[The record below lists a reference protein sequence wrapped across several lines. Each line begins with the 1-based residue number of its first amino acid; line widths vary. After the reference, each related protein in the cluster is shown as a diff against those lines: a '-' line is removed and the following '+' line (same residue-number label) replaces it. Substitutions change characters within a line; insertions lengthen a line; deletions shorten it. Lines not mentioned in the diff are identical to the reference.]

1 MELLQE
7 LTKLGWRTRS
17 SGGEKIAAKQDGDS
31 LLQVIVQHFELSD
44 SVKLAL
50 SVSASSKEFGK
61 CCAKIMN
68 EKSSHEPLCQTY
80 LENLYA
86 DLSKVDVQSISD
98 EVESWW
104 KVQAIED
111 AIKSKSQ
118 PPPETGQAQLYHLAA
133 LAYLGDF
140 NTLMDYQQVFA
151 KGQRMGFVPM
161 IEAEMIDRAVDIA
174 LERA

>member
-7 LTKLGWRTRS
+7 LSALGWRTS
-17 SGGEKIAAKQDGDS
+17 NTGGEALARKQDGDR
-31 LLQVIVQHFELSD
+31 LLEVIVQKFVLLNG
-44 SVKLAL
+44 VKLAL
-50 SVSASSKEFGK
+50 SVSASSKEFCK
-61 CCAKIMN
+61 VCAKVADWEN
-68 EKSSHEPLCQTY
+68 THATLCQTY

-86 DLSKVDVQSISD
+86 DLSKVNVQSISD
-98 EVESWW
+98 EIESWW
-104 KVQAIED
+104 MSQSLED

-118 PPPETGQAQLYHLAA
+118 PPPETGLAQLYHLAA

-161 IEAEMIDRAVDIA
+161 IESEMIDRAVDIA